1 MSAAKLTLQVI
12 TQEEHLLTD
21 IVEQVS
27 APTVAGEVTILPHH
41 ISLFTKLA
49 AGEIRYFK
57 AGREVSYVVSG
68 GFMEVSGGKTVTILA
83 DSAINSEKINVA
95 KAEAAKK
102 RAEEL
107 LKEKTGQR
115 ELLLAE
121 ADLRRALME
130 LKVARKKKL
139 G

>member
-1 MSAAKLTLQVI
+1 MSSGKLTLQVI
-12 TQEEHLLTD
+12 TQEQHLLTD
-21 IVEQVS
+21 IVDAVT
-27 APTVAGEVTILPHH
+27 APTVSGEVTILPHH
-41 ISLFTKLA
+41 ISLFTKLQ
-49 AGEIRYFK
+49 AGEVRYQK
-57 AGREVSYVVSG
+57 TGKEMSYVVSG

-107 LKEKTGQR
+107 LKEKTSTR
-115 ELLLAE
+115 DLILAE
-121 ADLRRALME
+121 ADLRRAIME
-130 LKVARKKKL
+130 LKVARKKRR

>member
-21 IVEQVS
+21 IVDQVS

-41 ISLFTKLA
+41 ISLFTKLT
-49 AGEIRYFK
+49 AGEIRYLK
-57 AGREVSYVVSG
+57 AGHEVSYVVSG

-130 LKVARKKKL
+130 LKVARKKRL